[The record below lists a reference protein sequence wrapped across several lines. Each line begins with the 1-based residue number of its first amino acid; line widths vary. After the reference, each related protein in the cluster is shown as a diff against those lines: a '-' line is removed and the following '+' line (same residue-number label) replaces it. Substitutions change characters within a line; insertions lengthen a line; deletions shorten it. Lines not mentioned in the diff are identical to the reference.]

1 MEKQTTTLENKKD
14 NSLENKEKINLKNFN
29 FAELEKF
36 VKKQGWKKFRA
47 KQIAKWLYNK
57 KVGSYDEMTDLSKD
71 IRNYLKENTELN
83 SLELVSFEK
92 SNIDGS
98 IKFLWKLKDGQTVES
113 VFIPER
119 NHNTLC
125 VSTQVGC
132 AVGCKFCFTTKD
144 GLIRNLSTAEIVD
157 QYIQA
162 QRFVG
167 LELEKRISNIV
178 FMGMGEPLANY
189 DNVKKAIQIFT
200 DDRMVGL
207 SNRKITISSSG
218 ILHQIK
224 RMYEDRSFPQV
235 RLAISLNAPD
245 QETREYL
252 MPISET
258 NRLEDLMKLLNSLP
272 IRTGYRIMLEYVLI
286 KDVND
291 LPQHAHRL
299 ARLIGKNKKRYKVN
313 LIPFNP
319 FPGSEFQRPDKERV
333 EEFQKIL
340 WQYNIGAFIRWSKG
354 QDISAACGQ
363 LRKKEA
369 QNLIKLDKNVRIQSK
384 M

>member
-1 MEKQTTTLENKKD
+1 MVNI
-14 NSLENKEKINLKNFN
+14 KEFN
-29 FAELEKF
+29 FKELEDW
-36 VKKQGWKKFRA
+36 VKSVGLPKFRA
-47 KQIAKWLYNK
+47 KQLAKWIYNK
-57 KVGSYDEMTDLSKD
+57 KVSSYDEMTDISKD
-71 IRNYLKENTELN
+71 LRKFLKENTKLN
-83 SLELVSFEK
+83 NLELASYEK

-98 IKFLWKLKDGQTVES
+98 IKLLWKLEDGQTIES

-125 VSTQVGC
+125 ISTQVGC

-144 GLIRNLSTAEIVD
+144 GLIRNLTTAEIVD
-157 QYIQA
+157 QYIQT

-167 LELEKRISNIV
+167 LEPEKRISNIV

-189 DNVKKAIQIFT
+189 ENVKKAVQIFT
-200 DDRMVGL
+200 DDKMVGL

-218 ILHQIK
+218 ILAQIK
-224 RMYEDRSFPQV
+224 RMYEDKEFPQV

-245 QETREYL
+245 QEIRKYL

-272 IRTGYRIMLEYVLI
+272 FKTGYRIMLEYVLI
-286 KDVND
+286 KNVND
-291 LPQHAHRL
+291 RPEDAHKL

-319 FPGSEFQRPDKERV
+319 YPSSPFERPEDERV
-333 EEFQKIL
+333 EKFQKIL
-340 WQYNIGAFIRWSKG
+340 WQYNISAFIRWSKG
-354 QDISAACGQ
+354 KDISAACGQ
-363 LRKKEA
+363 LRKKELEKT
-369 QNLIKLDKNVRIQSK
+369 NFIRLGKNV
-384 M
+384 

>member
-1 MEKQTTTLENKKD
+1 MEQAYLNDKKI
-14 NSLENKEKINLKNFN
+14 SIKNFN
-29 FAELEKF
+29 YEELENW
-36 VKKQGWKKFRA
+36 VKSNNLPKFRA
-47 KQIAKWLYNK
+47 KQLSRWIYK
-57 KVGSYDEMTDLSKD
+57 KFVGSYDEMTDISKD
-71 IRNYLKENTELN
+71 LREFLKKNTKLN
-83 SLELVSFEK
+83 NLELLSYEK

-98 IKFLWKLKDGQTVES
+98 IKFLWKLEDGQTIES

-125 VSTQVGC
+125 ISTQVGC

-144 GLIRNLSTAEIVD
+144 GLIRNLTTAEIVD
-157 QYIQA
+157 QYIQS

-167 LELEKRISNIV
+167 LDNRISNIV

-189 DNVKKAIQIFT
+189 DNVKKAVQIFT
-200 DDRMVGL
+200 DERLAGL

-218 ILHQIK
+218 ILAQIK
-224 RMYEDRSFPQV
+224 RMYEDKEFPQV

-245 QETREYL
+245 QKTREYL
-252 MPISET
+252 MPITET

-272 IRTGYRIMLEYVLI
+272 VKTGYRIMLEYVLI
-286 KDVND
+286 KGVND
-291 LPQHAHRL
+291 SPKDARKL

-319 FPGSEFQRPDKERV
+319 YPSSQFERPERERV
-333 EEFQKIL
+333 EKFQQIL

-363 LRKKEA
+363 LRKKELEN
-369 QNLIKLDKNVRIQSK
+369 QNFIRLGK
-384 M
+384 